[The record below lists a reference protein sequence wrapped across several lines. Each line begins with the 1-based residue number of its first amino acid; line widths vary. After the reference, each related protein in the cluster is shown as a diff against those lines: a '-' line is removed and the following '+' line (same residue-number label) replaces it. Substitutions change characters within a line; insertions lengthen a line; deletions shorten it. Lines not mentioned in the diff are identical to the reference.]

1 MSNTLEQHIRIR
13 LGHDI
18 LSSVNAV
25 QGDTGREFYF
35 YFDDYTVP
43 AESELRVY
51 VRKPSGAEV
60 YNYAYLSNEEV
71 VVQPTYQM
79 LAEVGTSQGQIQII
93 SDNKLL
99 TSFSFRINVAE
110 SIISSSSITSKDE
123 FLILDELITNAREL
137 NAELNDLID
146 TVESQEATRVSN
158 ESKRQSE
165 ESKRATAES
174 ARVRAENTRVSEFND
189 IKEEF
194 ATLKSQS
201 QSATSSANNAAKAA
215 NDAADRANEIADTLE
230 DAISGVI
237 NDSVASS
244 TSTYSSQKIMSELG
258 KLIISSTSEPSGQIT
273 NGLWLKTS

>member
-1 MSNTLEQHIRIR
+1 MSNTLEQHVRIR

-43 AESELRVY
+43 TESEIRVY

-79 LAEVGTSQGQIQII
+79 LAEVGTNQGQIQII
-93 SDNKLL
+93 SDSKLL
-99 TSFSFRINVAE
+99 TSFPFRINVSE

-123 FLILDELITNAREL
+123 FLILDELITNARETT
-137 NAELNDLID
+137 AEMNDLID
-146 TVESQEATRVSN
+146 TVEAQEATRVSN

-201 QSATSSANNAAKAA
+201 QFATSSANNAAKAA

-237 NDSVASS
+237 NDSAASS

>member
-1 MSNTLEQHIRIR
+1 MSNTLEQHVRIR

-43 AESELRVY
+43 TESEIRVY

-79 LAEVGTSQGQIQII
+79 LAEVGTNQGQIQII
-93 SDNKLL
+93 SDSKLL
-99 TSFSFRINVAE
+99 TSFPFRINVSE

-123 FLILDELITNAREL
+123 FLILDELITNARETT
-137 NAELNDLID
+137 AEMNDLID
-146 TVESQEATRVSN
+146 TVEAQEATRVSN

-237 NDSVASS
+237 DDSAASS

>member
-1 MSNTLEQHIRIR
+1 MSNTLEQHVRIR

-43 AESELRVY
+43 TESEIRVY

-79 LAEVGTSQGQIQII
+79 LAEVGTNQGQIQII
-93 SDNKLL
+93 SDSKLL
-99 TSFSFRINVAE
+99 TSFPFRINVSE

-123 FLILDELITNAREL
+123 FLILDELITNARETT
-137 NAELNDLID
+137 AEMNDLID
-146 TVESQEATRVSN
+146 TVEAQEATRVSN

-201 QSATSSANNAAKAA
+201 QFATSSANNAAKVA

-237 NDSVASS
+237 NDSAASS

>member
-1 MSNTLEQHIRIR
+1 MSNTLEQHVRIR

-43 AESELRVY
+43 TESEIRVY

-79 LAEVGTSQGQIQII
+79 LAEVGTNQGQIQII
-93 SDNKLL
+93 SDSKLL
-99 TSFSFRINVAE
+99 TSFPFRINVSE

-123 FLILDELITNAREL
+123 FLILDELITNARETT
-137 NAELNDLID
+137 AEMNDLID
-146 TVESQEATRVSN
+146 TVEAQEEIRVSN
-158 ESKRQSE
+158 EDSRQSE
-165 ESKRATAES
+165 ENKRATAES
-174 ARVRAENTRVSEFND
+174 ARVNAENTRVSEFND
-189 IKEEF
+189 IKDEF
-194 ATLKSQS
+194 AILKSQS
-201 QSATSSANNAAKAA
+201 QTATDSANNAADAA

-237 NDSVASS
+237 NDSVTSS
-244 TSTYSSQKIMSELG
+244 TSTYSSQKIMAELG
-258 KLIISSTSEPSGQIT
+258 KLIISSPTEPTDQII
-273 NGLWLKTS
+273 NGLWLKEV

>member
-1 MSNTLEQHIRIR
+1 MSNTLEQHVRIR

-43 AESELRVY
+43 TESEIRVY

-79 LAEVGTSQGQIQII
+79 LAEVGTNQGQIQII
-93 SDNKLL
+93 SDSKLL
-99 TSFSFRINVAE
+99 TSFPFRINVSE

-123 FLILDELITNAREL
+123 FLILDELITNARETT
-137 NAELNDLID
+137 AEMNDLID
-146 TVESQEATRVSN
+146 TVEAQEATRVSN

-237 NDSVASS
+237 NDSAASS